1 MENLSWYKF
10 CPADW
15 SMGKIQRCSRE
26 ARADYIDICCIYWNK
41 EGGVYRDDVEGVY
54 DGLDELLTRKVLTF
68 TDNKV
73 CIKFLDEQLESIA
86 ELREKRA
93 KAGRKGGKQRQAN
106 AKQVLD
112 KSKQN
117 QAEESR
123 EEERREDEKIF
134 TTTEEGILP
143 VEWKERVP
151 HESITGSP
159 SWLSFTKQ
167 YNASRGRRTHSD
179 TVKAFA
185 DEFIGQ
191 NYDVR
196 KDYKE
201 WCSHFGFW
209 LKKKDLPNIERVAL

>member
-1 MENLSWYKF
+1 MDNLSWFKF

-41 EGGVYRDDVEGVY
+41 EGTVYRDDVEGVY
-54 DGLDELLTRKVLTF
+54 DGLDELLQRKVLTF
-68 TDNKV
+68 DGGKV
-73 CIKFLDEQLESIA
+73 CISFLDEQLANIA
-86 ELREKRA
+86 ELREKRSR
-93 KAGRKGGKQRQAN
+93 AGRKGGKQKQAN

-112 KSKQN
+112 KPKQN
-117 QAEESR
+117 VAEKSR
-123 EEERREDEKIF
+123 EEERREDENIF
-134 TTTEEGILP
+134 TTENAISPT
-143 VEWKERVP
+143 EWKEQVP
-151 HESITGSP
+151 HESIGGSP
-159 SWLSFTKQ
+159 SWLGYTQQ

-179 TVKAFA
+179 TVKTFA
-185 DEFIGQ
+185 DEFVGQ
-191 NYDVR
+191 NYDVK